1 MQLTALAIGTRMPAW
16 VDEGVSTYSKRLPR
30 HIGFSIH
37 ELSAAQRSSGS
48 TVAKQKKIEGE
59 RILKA
64 LQQPCYC
71 VALDERGKSWSSTDL
86 AQQLEGWLGNH
97 ARVSFMIGGADG
109 LAEACTERAD
119 RIWSLS
125 SLTLPHALVRVVLA
139 EQIYRAWTLLQ
150 GHPYH
155 RD

>member
-16 VDEGVSTYSKRLPR
+16 VEEGVTTYTKRLPR
-30 HIGFSIH
+30 HIALSFK
-37 ELSAAQRSSGS
+37 ELAPAQRSAGS
-48 TVAKQKKIEGE
+48 NLAKQKAVEGE
-59 RILKA
+59 RMLKA
-64 LQQPCYC
+64 LPEKGYC
-71 VALDERGKSWSSTDL
+71 IALDEHGKHWSSTDL
-86 AQQLEGWLGNH
+86 AQQLEYWLGNH
-97 ARVSFMIGGADG
+97 ARVTFMIGGADG
-109 LAEACTERAD
+109 LAEPCTERAD

-139 EQIYRAWTLLQ
+139 EQVYRAWTLLQ

>member
-16 VDEGVSTYSKRLPR
+16 VDEGVGTYIKRLPR
-30 HIGFSIH
+30 HIAFSIQ
-37 ELSAAQRSSGS
+37 ELAPAQRSAGS
-48 TVAKQKKIEGE
+48 TVAKQKTTEGE

-64 LQQPCYC
+64 LPEPCYC
-71 VALDERGKSWSSTDL
+71 VALDERGKSWSSKDL
-86 AQQLEGWLGNH
+86 AGQLEGWLGNH
-97 ARVSFMIGGADG
+97 GRVSFMIGGADG
-109 LAEACTERAD
+109 LAAACTERAD